1 MKHVV
6 ASVLWVCYWNLFLE
20 VKLLSPSNCTVT
32 MSKPKSSLI
41 RERVED
47 SLLERWE
54 CGSSTL
60 QVTGVDCRLEAPN
73 FEGCAWESLFSL
85 EAGTIQTQ
93 VVI

>member
-6 ASVLWVCYWNLFLE
+6 ASVLWVCYWDLFLE
-20 VKLLSPSNCTVT
+20 VKLLSPSNYTIT
-32 MSKPKSSLI
+32 MIKPKSSLI

-54 CGSSTL
+54 CGSSNTA
-60 QVTGVDCRLEAPN
+60 TYRSRLEAPN
-73 FEGCAWESLFSL
+73 FEGCVWESLFSL